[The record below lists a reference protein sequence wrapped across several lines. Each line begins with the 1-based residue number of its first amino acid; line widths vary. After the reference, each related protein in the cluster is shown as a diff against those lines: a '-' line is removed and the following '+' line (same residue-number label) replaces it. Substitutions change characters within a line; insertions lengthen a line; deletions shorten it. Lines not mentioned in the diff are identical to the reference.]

1 MRRKSLP
8 AIDEQCVLERGENE
22 IVAAF
27 AGQIGRYH
35 WRTRERVCFDPAR
48 HWITFEKLRPP
59 FFTIRTALETFHM
72 APNAEGG
79 TTLVVRGTLTPCL
92 GPFGWLII
100 RWVVRPCWE
109 RIETNHLARL
119 SERSRSL

>member
-8 AIDEQCVLERGENE
+8 AINEQCVLERGENK

-35 WRTRERVCFDPAR
+35 WRTRERFDPAR
-48 HWITFEKLRPP
+48 HRITFEQLRPP

-79 TTLVVRGTLTPCL
+79 TTLVVRGTLTLCL
-92 GPFGWLII
+92 DPFG
-100 RWVVRPCWE
+100 C
-109 RIETNHLARL
+109 
-119 SERSRSL
+119 S